1 MTLAD
6 LRTLFYVYIGTTSSD
21 PMYPTATVNAL
32 INAVAAKYRQETY
45 QADPSRFE
53 IEVTLSPVSQTRQY
67 LLPADF
73 GGWLDVRFDTSKG
86 TKLDQ
91 VRSDELNAAWSF
103 AAFAITGPD
112 AAATLTTSEFC
123 TLGEAIYLKYLQVQ
137 SPMSADTDEPLWLDA
152 DFHDLLAR
160 EAAID
165 AYGLGDEAQPSPRFM
180 QETEDRRA
188 MWYLHLMR
196 RGVNGVKTRGGT

>member
-1 MTLAD
+1 VTLAD

-32 INAVAAKYRQETY
+32 INAVAGKYRQETY

-53 IEVTLSPVSQTRQY
+53 LETTLTPTGQTRSY
-67 LLPADF
+67 PLPADF
-73 GGWLDVRFDTSKG
+73 GGFLDVRFDSNKG
-86 TKLDQ
+86 VKLDQ
-91 VRSDELNAAWSF
+91 VRSDELNAAWAF

-112 AAATLTTSEFC
+112 ASATLSTSDFC

-137 SPMSADTDEPLWLDA
+137 PGMSADTDEPLWLDA

-165 AYGLGDEAQPSPRFM
+165 AYGLGDEAQPSDRFM
-180 QETEDRRA
+180 QETGDRRA

-196 RGVNGVKTRGGT
+196 RGVNSLKTRGGA

>member
-1 MTLAD
+1 MTLAA

-21 PMYPTATVNAL
+21 PMYPPATVNAL
-32 INAVAAKYRQETY
+32 INAVAGKYRQETY

-53 IEVTLSPVSQTRQY
+53 FETTLTPNAGTRDY
-67 LLPADF
+67 PLPSDF
-73 GGWLDVRFDTSKG
+73 GGWLDVRFDTAKG
-86 TKLDQ
+86 TKLDA
-91 VRSDELNAAWSF
+91 VRSDELNAAWAF

-112 AAATLTTSEFC
+112 AAATLSTSEFC
-123 TLGEAIYLKYLQVQ
+123 TLGESIYLKYLQVQ
-137 SPMSADTDEPLWLDA
+137 QPMSGDNDEPTWLDA
-152 DFHDLLAR
+152 DYHDLLAR

-165 AYGLGDEAQPSPRFM
+165 AYGLGDEAQPAPRFM

-196 RGVNGVKTRGGT
+196 RGVNGMKTRGG